1 MPTFNIFIRI
11 YHKLGFHCHVFGLS
25 QLNFD
30 LNLVFE
36 VGKTLGRDEGGGAGG
51 QKIEERWGG
60 LENWEF
66 RVLAWS
72 NSKSQTF

>member
-1 MPTFNIFIRI
+1 MPTFNLFIRI

-36 VGKTLGRDEGGGAGG
+36 VGKTWGRDGGG
-51 QKIEERWGG
+51 QKIKGKVGRIAKLGI
-60 LENWEF
+60 
-66 RVLAWS
+66 
-72 NSKSQTF
+72 